1 MSTEDRI
8 IVRGGQKLEGNV
20 IVGGSKNAGVAIICA
35 SAMIKGKVTLENM
48 PKITDIQVLLDTL
61 SQIGASVK
69 WTAEKTVEIDAT
81 DIKSYVCDNM
91 DLSTLRGSYYFVG
104 ALLGRF
110 KQAKVVF
117 PGGCNFAPRPIDQHV
132 YAFET
137 LGATVET
144 TGGYIS
150 AKTRKLVGNNIYFD
164 NYSVGATINSILTA
178 TLAEGTTTIENA
190 NREPH
195 VVDVANFLNI
205 MGADIKG
212 AGTNTIRIKGVK
224 ELLGGKSYSI
234 CPDMIEAGTI
244 MIAAAATRGTI
255 TLHNVMPE
263 HMDALS
269 TKLTEMGVIIETM
282 DDSITVKANIKRVKS
297 TNIKTMPYPGFPT
310 DLHPQFA
317 TLLAIAD
324 GESRI
329 TEGVF
334 PTRFQYVEQLHK
346 LGANIQLSGESAII
360 KGVPKLIGAPVS
372 PTDLR
377 AAAAMVIAGLMAEGQ
392 TTIHNLEYLDRGYEA
407 FIEKLK
413 SLKAVIERGK

>member
-8 IVRGGQKLEGNV
+8 IVKGGKRLEGNV
-20 IVGGSKNAGVAIICA
+20 TVGGSKNAAVAIICA
-35 SAMIKGKVTLENM
+35 AAMINGKVTLENM
-48 PKITDIQVLLDTL
+48 PKITDIQVLLETL
-61 SQIGASVK
+61 SQLGASVE
-69 WTAEKTVEIDAT
+69 WLDEKTVEIDAST
-81 DIKSYVCDNM
+81 IKSHIADNQH
-91 DLSTLRGSYYFVG
+91 LSTMRGSYYFVG
-104 ALLGRF
+104 ALLGRL

-117 PGGCNFAPRPIDQHV
+117 PGGCSFAPRPIDQHV

-137 LGATVET
+137 LGATVDT

-150 AKTRKLVGNNIYFD
+150 AKTRKLVGANIYFD

-190 NREPH
+190 NSEPH

-234 CPDMIEAGTI
+234 VPDMIEAGTL
-244 MIAAAATRGTI
+244 MIAATATRGTI

-263 HMDALS
+263 HMEALS
-269 TKLTEMGVIIETM
+269 TKLTEMGVTIETM
-282 DDSITVKANIKRVKS
+282 DDSVTVRANVKKIKS

-334 PTRFQYVEQLHK
+334 PTRFQYVEQLHQ

-392 TTIHNLEYLDRGYEA
+392 TIIYNLEYLDRGYENLIA
-407 FIEKLK
+407 KLQ
-413 SLKAVIERGK
+413 SLNAVIERGK

>member
-8 IVRGGQKLEGNV
+8 VVKGGKKLEGDV
-20 IVGGSKNAGVAIICA
+20 TVGGSKNAAVAIICA
-35 SAMIKGKVTLENM
+35 SAMVKGKVFLENV
-48 PKITDIQVLLDTL
+48 PRITDILILLETL
-61 SQIGASVK
+61 KQIGASVQ
-69 WTAEKTVEIDAT
+69 WTGDKTVEVDAT
-81 DIKSYVCDNM
+81 GVNSPICDNP

-104 ALLGRF
+104 SLLGRF
-110 KQAKVVF
+110 RQAKVVF

-137 LGATVET
+137 LGASVET
-144 TGGYIS
+144 TGGYIT
-150 AKTRKLVGNNIYFD
+150 AKAKKLVGNSIYFD

-195 VVDVANFLNI
+195 VVDVANFLNM

-212 AGTNTIRIKGVK
+212 AGTNAIRIKGVK
-224 ELLGGKSYSI
+224 ELSGGRSYSI
-234 CPDMIEAGTI
+234 CPDMIEAGTL
-244 MIAAAATRGTI
+244 MIAATATKGTV

-269 TKLTEMGVIIETM
+269 MKLTEMGVTVEAM
-282 DDSITVKANIKRVKS
+282 DDSITVKANVKRVKN

-317 TLLAIAD
+317 TLLSVAD

-334 PTRFQYVEQLHK
+334 PTRFQYVEQLQK

-360 KGVPKLIGAPVS
+360 KGVPKLIGAPVL

-392 TTIHNLEYLDRGYEA
+392 TTIYNLEYLDRGYED
-407 FIEKLK
+407 FIKKLQ

>member
-1 MSTEDRI
+1 LSTEDRI
-8 IVRGGQKLEGNV
+8 TIKGGKKLEGNV
-20 IVGGSKNAGVAIICA
+20 VVGGSKNAAVAIICA
-35 SAMIKGKVTLENM
+35 SAMIKGKVILENM

-61 SQIGASVK
+61 SQIGAVVN
-69 WTAEKTVEIDAT
+69 WTGEKTVEVDAT
-81 DIKSYVCDNM
+81 DIKSHICDNTA
-91 DLSTLRGSYYFVG
+91 LSTLRGSYYFVG
-104 ALLGRF
+104 ALLGRL

-150 AKTRKLVGNNIYFD
+150 AKARKLVGNNIYFD

-224 ELLGGKSYSI
+224 ELLGGKSYSV
-234 CPDMIEAGTI
+234 CPDMIEAGTL

-255 TLHNVMPE
+255 TLNNVTPE
-263 HMDALS
+263 HMDSLS
-269 TKLTEMGVIIETM
+269 AKLTEMGVTVETM

-377 AAAAMVIAGLMAEGQ
+377 AAAAMVIAGLIAEGQ
-392 TTIHNLEYLDRGYEA
+392 TTIFNLEYLDRGYEA

>member
-8 IVRGGQKLEGNV
+8 VVRGGKKLEGSV
-20 IVGGSKNAGVAIICA
+20 VVGGSKNAAVAIICA
-35 SAMIKGKVTLENM
+35 SAMIKGKVTLENL
-48 PKITDIQVLLDTL
+48 PKITDILILLETIEQL
-61 SQIGASVK
+61 GASVE
-69 WTAEKTVEIDAT
+69 WTAEKTVLIDAS
-81 DIKSYVCDNM
+81 DITSYTADNQA
-91 DLSTLRGSYYFVG
+91 LGKLRGSYYFVG
-104 ALLGRF
+104 ALLGRM

-117 PGGCNFAPRPIDQHV
+117 PGGCNFAPRPIDQHI
-132 YAFET
+132 YAWET
-137 LGATVET
+137 LGATVDT

-150 AKTRKLVGNNIYFD
+150 AKAKRLIGNNIYFD

-178 TLAEGTTTIENA
+178 TLAEGMTTIENA

-234 CPDMIEAGTI
+234 VPDMIEAGTL
-244 MIAAAATRGTI
+244 MIAAAATRGNI
-255 TLHNVMPE
+255 TLNNVIPE
-263 HMDALS
+263 HMESLS
-269 TKLTEMGVIIETM
+269 TKLTEMGVTITQM
-282 DDSITVKANIKRVKS
+282 DDSITVKGSSKRLGAA
-297 TNIKTMPYPGFPT
+297 NIKTMPYPGFPT

-317 TLLAIAD
+317 ALLSVAD
-324 GESRI
+324 GESKI

-334 PTRFQYVEQLHK
+334 ATRFQYAEQLQK

-360 KGVPKLIGAPVS
+360 KGVVKLIGAPVQ

-377 AAAAMVIAGLMAEGQ
+377 AAAAMVIAGLMADGQ
-392 TTIHNLEYLDRGYEA
+392 TTVYNLEYLDRGYENL
-407 FIEKLK
+407 INKLK
-413 SLKAVIERGK
+413 SLNALIERES

>member
-8 IVRGGQKLEGNV
+8 IVRGGKRLEGNV
-20 IVGGSKNAGVAIICA
+20 VVGGSKNAAVAIICA
-35 SAMIKGKVTLENM
+35 SAMIKGKVTLENI

-61 SQIGASVK
+61 SQIGATVN
-69 WTAEKTVEIDAT
+69 WTAEKTVQIDTT
-81 DIKSYVCDNM
+81 DINSYVCDNI

-104 ALLGRF
+104 SLLGRF
-110 KQAKVVF
+110 RQAKVVF
-117 PGGCNFAPRPIDQHV
+117 PGGCNFAPRPIDQHI

-137 LGATVET
+137 LGCTVET
-144 TGGYIS
+144 TGGYIT
-150 AKTRKLVGNNIYFD
+150 AKARKLVGNNIYFD
-164 NYSVGATINSILTA
+164 NYSVGATINSILAA

-224 ELLGGKSYSI
+224 ELLGGKSYSV
-234 CPDMIEAGTI
+234 CPDMIEAGTL

-255 TLHNVMPE
+255 TLHNVTPE
-263 HMDALS
+263 HMDSLS

-317 TLLAIAD
+317 TLLSIAD

-392 TTIHNLEYLDRGYEA
+392 TTIHNLEYLDRGYED

-413 SLKAVIERGK
+413 FN

>member
-1 MSTEDRI
+1 LSTEDRI
-8 IVRGGQKLEGNV
+8 IVRGGKRLEGNV
-20 IVGGSKNAGVAIICA
+20 VVGGSKNAAVAIICA
-35 SAMIKGKVTLENM
+35 SAMIKGKVTLENI

-61 SQIGASVK
+61 SQIGATVN
-69 WTAEKTVEIDAT
+69 WTAEKTVQIDTT
-81 DIKSYVCDNM
+81 DIKSYVCDNI

-104 ALLGRF
+104 SLLGRF
-110 KQAKVVF
+110 RQAKVVF
-117 PGGCNFAPRPIDQHV
+117 PGGCNFAPRPIDQHI

-137 LGATVET
+137 LGCTVET
-144 TGGYIS
+144 TGGYIT
-150 AKTRKLVGNNIYFD
+150 AKARKLVGNNIYFD
-164 NYSVGATINSILTA
+164 NYSVGATINSILAA

-224 ELLGGKSYSI
+224 ELLGGKSYSV
-234 CPDMIEAGTI
+234 CPDMIEAGTL

-255 TLHNVMPE
+255 TLHNVTPE
-263 HMDALS
+263 HMDSLS

-297 TNIKTMPYPGFPT
+297 TNIQTMPYPGFPT

-317 TLLAIAD
+317 TLLSIAD

-392 TTIHNLEYLDRGYEA
+392 TTIHNLEYLDRGYED

>member
-8 IVRGGQKLEGNV
+8 IVRGGKRLEGNV
-20 IVGGSKNAGVAIICA
+20 VVGGSKNAAVAIICA
-35 SAMIKGKVTLENM
+35 SAMIKGKVTLENI

-61 SQIGASVK
+61 SQIGATVN
-69 WTAEKTVEIDAT
+69 WTAEKTVQIDTT
-81 DIKSYVCDNM
+81 DIKSYVCDNI

-104 ALLGRF
+104 SLLGRF
-110 KQAKVVF
+110 RQAKVVF
-117 PGGCNFAPRPIDQHV
+117 PGGCNFAPRPIDQHI

-137 LGATVET
+137 LGCTVET
-144 TGGYIS
+144 TGGYIT
-150 AKTRKLVGNNIYFD
+150 AKARKLVGNNIYFD
-164 NYSVGATINSILTA
+164 NYSVGATINSILAA

-224 ELLGGKSYSI
+224 ELLGGKSYSV
-234 CPDMIEAGTI
+234 CPDMIEAGTL

-255 TLHNVMPE
+255 TLHNVTPE
-263 HMDALS
+263 HMDSLS

-317 TLLAIAD
+317 TLLSIAD

-392 TTIHNLEYLDRGYEA
+392 TTIHNLEYLDRGYED

>member
-8 IVRGGQKLEGNV
+8 IVKGGKRLEGNV
-20 IVGGSKNAGVAIICA
+20 TVGGSKNAAVAIICA
-35 SAMIKGKVTLENM
+35 AAMINGKVTLENM
-48 PKITDIQVLLDTL
+48 PKITDIQVLLETL
-61 SQIGASVK
+61 SQLGASVE
-69 WTAEKTVEIDAT
+69 WLDEKTVEIDAST
-81 DIKSYVCDNM
+81 IKSHIADNQHLGTM
-91 DLSTLRGSYYFVG
+91 RGSYYFVG
-104 ALLGRF
+104 ALLGRL

-117 PGGCNFAPRPIDQHV
+117 PGGCSFAPRPIDQHV

-137 LGATVET
+137 LGATVDT

-150 AKTRKLVGNNIYFD
+150 AKTRKLVGANIYFD

-190 NREPH
+190 NSEPH

-234 CPDMIEAGTI
+234 VPDMIEAGTL
-244 MIAAAATRGTI
+244 MIAATATRGTI

-263 HMDALS
+263 HMEALS
-269 TKLTEMGVIIETM
+269 TKLTEMGVTIETM
-282 DDSITVKANIKRVKS
+282 DDSVTVRANVKKIKS

-334 PTRFQYVEQLHK
+334 PTRFQYVEQLHQ

-392 TTIHNLEYLDRGYEA
+392 TIIYNLEYLDRGYENLIA
-407 FIEKLK
+407 KLQ
-413 SLKAVIERGK
+413 SLNAVIERGK

>member
-8 IVRGGQKLEGNV
+8 IVRGGKRLEGNV
-20 IVGGSKNAGVAIICA
+20 VVGGSKNAAVAIICA
-35 SAMIKGKVTLENM
+35 SAMIKGKVTLENI
-48 PKITDIQVLLDTL
+48 PKMTDIQVLLDTL
-61 SQIGASVK
+61 SQIGATVN
-69 WTAEKTVEIDAT
+69 WTAEKTVQIDTT
-81 DIKSYVCDNM
+81 DIKSYVCDNI
-91 DLSTLRGSYYFVG
+91 DLSTVRGSYYVVG
-104 ALLGRF
+104 SLLGRF
-110 KQAKVVF
+110 RQAKVVF
-117 PGGCNFAPRPIDQHV
+117 PGGCNFAPRPIDQHI

-137 LGATVET
+137 LGCTVET
-144 TGGYIS
+144 TGGYIT
-150 AKTRKLVGNNIYFD
+150 AKARKLVGNNIYFD
-164 NYSVGATINSILTA
+164 NYSVGATINSILAA

-224 ELLGGKSYSI
+224 ELLGGKSYSV
-234 CPDMIEAGTI
+234 CPDMIEAGTL

-255 TLHNVMPE
+255 TLHNVTPE
-263 HMDALS
+263 HMDSLS

-317 TLLAIAD
+317 TLLSIAD

-392 TTIHNLEYLDRGYEA
+392 TTIHNLEYLDRGYED

>member
-1 MSTEDRI
+1 LSTEDRI
-8 IVRGGQKLEGNV
+8 IVRGGKRLEGNV
-20 IVGGSKNAGVAIICA
+20 VVGGSKNAAVAIICA
-35 SAMIKGKVTLENM
+35 SAMIKGKVTLENI

-61 SQIGASVK
+61 SQIGATVN
-69 WTAEKTVEIDAT
+69 WTAEKTVQIDTT
-81 DIKSYVCDNM
+81 DIKSYVCDNI

-104 ALLGRF
+104 SLLGRF
-110 KQAKVVF
+110 RQAKVVF
-117 PGGCNFAPRPIDQHV
+117 PGGCNFAPRPIDQHI

-137 LGATVET
+137 LGCTVET
-144 TGGYIS
+144 TGGYIT
-150 AKTRKLVGNNIYFD
+150 AKARKLVGNNIYFD
-164 NYSVGATINSILTA
+164 NYSVGATINSILAA

-224 ELLGGKSYSI
+224 ELLGGKSYSV
-234 CPDMIEAGTI
+234 CPDMIEAGTL

-255 TLHNVMPE
+255 TLHNVTPE
-263 HMDALS
+263 HMDSLS

-317 TLLAIAD
+317 TLLSIAD

-392 TTIHNLEYLDRGYEA
+392 TTIHNLEYLDRGYED